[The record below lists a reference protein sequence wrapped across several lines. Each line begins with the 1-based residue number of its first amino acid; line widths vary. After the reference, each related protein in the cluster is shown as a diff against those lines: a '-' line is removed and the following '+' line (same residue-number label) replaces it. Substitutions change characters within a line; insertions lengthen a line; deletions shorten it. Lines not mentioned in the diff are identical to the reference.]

1 MKRNDPR
8 LAGRLLEGKLVF
20 GLICLMAIGVGYV
33 AVTEFILPAFAQI
46 EAAFDAIAVAKN

>member
-46 EAAFDAIAVAKN
+46 EAAFEAIPVAKN